1 MWGWVALAVVVL
13 ALIILYLSST
23 AGRLDRL
30 HHRVEAGLDALDAQL
45 QRRAAATMELAGSG
59 LLDPASSVV
68 LADAAAGSV
77 EGAGPLERT
86 QAESDL
92 SAALAAVFESGEQV
106 DAVVSEPQ
114 GDAMIAE
121 LSGACHK
128 AEMSRRFYNDA
139 VRACGQVRQH
149 RLVRAFRLAGHAPFP
164 RSAEFDASV
173 PDGFAGR

>member
-1 MWGWVALAVVVL
+1 MWWWIALAIVGVIV
-13 ALIILYLSST
+13 IILYLSST

-45 QRRAAATMELAGSG
+45 QRRAAAALELAGSG

-68 LADAAAGSV
+68 LADAAAGSI
-77 EGAGPLERT
+77 EGAGPLDRA

-92 SAALAAVFESGEQV
+92 SAALAAVFDSTEQV
-106 DAVVSEPQ
+106 AAVLAEPA
-114 GDAMIAE
+114 GNAMIAE

-128 AEMSRRFYNDA
+128 VEMSRRFHNDA
-139 VRACGQVRQH
+139 VRACGQLRAH

-173 PDGFAGR
+173 PRGFDGL

>member
-1 MWGWVALAVVVL
+1 MWWWIALAIVGVIV
-13 ALIILYLSST
+13 IVLYLSST

-45 QRRAAATMELAGSG
+45 QRRAAAALELAGSG

-68 LADAAAGSV
+68 LADAAAGSI
-77 EGAGPLERT
+77 EGAGPLDRA

-92 SAALAAVFESGEQV
+92 SAALAAVFDSAPQV
-106 DAVVSEPQ
+106 AAVVAAPA
-114 GDAMIAE
+114 GDAMVAE

-128 AEMSRRFYNDA
+128 VEMSRRFYNDA

-173 PDGFAGR
+173 PAGFHGL

>member
-1 MWGWVALAVVVL
+1 MWWWIALAIVGVIV
-13 ALIILYLSST
+13 IVLYLSST

-45 QRRAAATMELAGSG
+45 QRRAAAALELAGSG
-59 LLDPASSVV
+59 MLDPASSVV
-68 LADAAAGSV
+68 LADAAAGSI
-77 EGAGPLERT
+77 EGAGPLDRT

-92 SAALAAVFESGEQV
+92 SGALAAIFDSTEQV
-106 DAVVSEPQ
+106 EAVSADPA

-121 LSGACHK
+121 LSGECHK
-128 AEMSRRFYNDA
+128 VEMSRRFYNDA

-149 RLVRAFRLAGHAPFP
+149 WLVRTFRLAGHAPFP

-173 PDGFAGR
+173 PRGLDGL